1 MFKNVKNAKNATL
14 YKIHKSTL
22 CKGGSC
28 ISGVMGTDKILGKLK
43 FTFFGLLKHV
53 ARCCSQYKLYDMTNQ
68 LG

>member
-1 MFKNVKNAKNATL
+1 MLKMR
-14 YKIHKSTL
+14 L
-22 CKGGSC
+22 CIKYIKVPYVRQSC